1 MLRIKGEVGGEYFD
15 IRCVA
20 CNDVV
25 RLYDFRWVG
34 HVPRVTA
41 TCCECEKTGDF
52 KERTPTEIQQ
62 SALKRWLKTVGNR
75 RRSEAPAPRRRTVP
89 SRAP

>member
-15 IRCVA
+15 IRCEA

-34 HVPRVTA
+34 DVPRITA
-41 TCCECEKTGDF
+41 TCYECEETGDF
-52 KERTPTEIQQ
+52 KVH
-62 SALKRWLKTVGNR
+62 AKTLLDVM
-75 RRSEAPAPRRRTVP
+75 ST
-89 SRAP
+89 